1 MQTQVT
7 LSKIFN
13 YPNPLEELCHY
24 SFSVD
29 SFEVNLSNFVGFPFQ
44 SENNQEKSEEN
55 CGKECILPH
64 YCGDI
69 FCTEKVNLHYF
80 RRLTVINCLAK
91 RTMLGN

>member
-1 MQTQVT
+1 M
-7 LSKIFN
+7 KIFN

-24 SFSVD
+24 SLSVD

-55 CGKECILPH
+55 CGKESILLH

-69 FCTEKVNLHYF
+69 FSTEKVNLHYF